1 MTLEHIIDMIQGA
14 GLDINKGIEYTGGEE
29 NYISAVQRFYKNHD
43 KNNDKIAEYYASKD
57 YNSYMIAVHALKSN
71 AKMIGANDLSRSF
84 EELELAAR
92 ENNISVI
99 EAKHEAVLQAYTELV
114 ERLKPIGDLEEVHP
128 ADEISAEE
136 AKEVCE
142 QLLSALD
149 DFDDSLAKE
158 LAVKLSGYPFRIT
171 QRDKLKEAIGLID
184 DFMYDDATDIIKE
197 IYPGIE

>member
-1 MTLEHIIDMIQGA
+1 MGKTGWVLPKGTYSFYA
-14 GLDINKGIEYTGGEE
+14 GE
-29 NYISAVQRFYKNHD
+29 NVQ
-43 KNNDKIAEYYASKD
+43 E
-57 YNSYMIAVHALKSN
+57 
-71 AKMIGANDLSRSF
+71 AKLSGSF
-84 EELELAAR
+84 ELSEDTMVEELESAAR